1 MQSLRVSRDAYS
13 KNRRKLRHRRKRG
26 SASSVHVIRK
36 KHKPNNRKSTR
47 KNLGKFEFFPF
58 TENSHG
64 MRVFF
69 RFSEVTVQDRRLMYY
84 NVFFFLGESVMEKS
98 AVVTVR
104 LSKRDLERV
113 EAVRVLEDVDRS
125 TLIKEFIEDGLRRR
139 VVDNYRRGKLTAGRA
154 AEILGISL
162 REFFEI
168 LEREGVPV
176 NWDSE
181 SVKEYLKARY
191 GA

>member
-1 MQSLRVSRDAYS
+1 M
-13 KNRRKLRHRRKRG
+13 
-26 SASSVHVIRK
+26 
-36 KHKPNNRKSTR
+36 
-47 KNLGKFEFFPF
+47 
-58 TENSHG
+58 
-64 MRVFF
+64 
-69 RFSEVTVQDRRLMYY
+69 
-84 NVFFFLGESVMEKS
+84 MEKS

-139 VVDNYRRGKLTAGRA
+139 VVDNYKRGKLTAGRA
-154 AEILGISL
+154 AEILGLSL
-162 REFFEI
+162 REFLEI

-191 GA
+191 GE

>member
-1 MQSLRVSRDAYS
+1 
-13 KNRRKLRHRRKRG
+13 
-26 SASSVHVIRK
+26 
-36 KHKPNNRKSTR
+36 
-47 KNLGKFEFFPF
+47 
-58 TENSHG
+58 
-64 MRVFF
+64 
-69 RFSEVTVQDRRLMYY
+69 
-84 NVFFFLGESVMEKS
+84 
-98 AVVTVR
+98 
-104 LSKRDLERV
+104 LERV

>member
-1 MQSLRVSRDAYS
+1 
-13 KNRRKLRHRRKRG
+13 
-26 SASSVHVIRK
+26 VI
-36 KHKPNNRKSTR
+36 
-47 KNLGKFEFFPF
+47 
-58 TENSHG
+58 
-64 MRVFF
+64 
-69 RFSEVTVQDRRLMYY
+69 
-84 NVFFFLGESVMEKS
+84 EKS

>member
-1 MQSLRVSRDAYS
+1 
-13 KNRRKLRHRRKRG
+13 
-26 SASSVHVIRK
+26 
-36 KHKPNNRKSTR
+36 
-47 KNLGKFEFFPF
+47 
-58 TENSHG
+58 
-64 MRVFF
+64 
-69 RFSEVTVQDRRLMYY
+69 
-84 NVFFFLGESVMEKS
+84 VMEKS